1 MSPHHHPPGLGWSA
15 GLNITARVA
24 HVCGVRHWTQHL
36 AGIIPFNPHQ
46 ILLSGHRDYP
56 HFADEG
62 NCVFRR
68 TRELAQEHTLVLQL
82 PDLA

>member
-1 MSPHHHPPGLGWSA
+1 MECWLEYNRQSGSFLWIGH
-15 GLNITARVA
+15 
-24 HVCGVRHWTQHL
+24 GVRHWTQHL
-36 AGIIPFNPHQ
+36 AGIIPFNLHQ

-62 NCVFRR
+62 NCVFR
-68 TRELAQEHTLVLQL
+68 TRELAQEHTLALQL